1 MAFFFRSLLRRLS
14 EGDPEKVRRP
24 ELFLTHA
31 LHHRPEE
38 PDSDCEH
45 CRQGEWGEES
55 EEEEEEEGEATQ
67 RLGQAEEEAS
77 ETGHVQLALDSV
89 EKPPDIA

>member
-14 EGDPEKVRRP
+14 EGDPEKVRRS

-38 PDSDCEH
+38 PNSDCEH
-45 CRQGEWGEES
+45 CRQDEWGEES
-55 EEEEEEEGEATQ
+55 EE
-67 RLGQAEEEAS
+67 EEEAS